1 VASVIPVANSSGS
14 LAMFAVRSAEPHEAD
29 RIMSKL
35 RPRRRLRRLRSMW
48 GLRLRSLLRSLR
60 NLASAD
66 CVSSGQVVSR
76 DDVLQRFRGQRH
88 RKSTN

>member
-1 VASVIPVANSSGS
+1 
-14 LAMFAVRSAEPHEAD
+14 
-29 RIMSKL
+29 MSKL

-48 GLRLRSLLRSLR
+48 GLRLRSLVRSLR